1 MRMVIE
7 LRRGEMP
14 EVVLNNLY
22 KQTQFQTVF
31 GINMVALLDG
41 RPHMNSGDY
50 HAFINHSG
58 NRHPQDL

>member
-31 GINMVALLDG
+31 GINMVALLAISKWKRTNWLSNVIRRC
-41 RPHMNSGDY
+41 RPGQVSV
-50 HAFINHSG
+50 
-58 NRHPQDL
+58 